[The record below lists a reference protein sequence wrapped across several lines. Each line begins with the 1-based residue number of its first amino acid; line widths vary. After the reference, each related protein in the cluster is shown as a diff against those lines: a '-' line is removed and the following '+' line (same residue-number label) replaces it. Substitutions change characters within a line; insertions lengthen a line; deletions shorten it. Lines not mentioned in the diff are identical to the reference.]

1 MQRLA
6 MSCQAFYNR
15 LKFQCQG
22 HFRTFFF
29 LQKFLVKM
37 NDQFCLKASQIPMR
51 SSVVQEFKDRRT
63 MGGNSF

>member
-22 HFRTFFF
+22 LFRTFFF